1 MEMVKQFPFHEI
13 KCSHVV
19 YVINLFLGL
28 FWYHRRLG
36 HAVNAIAMEFLNR
49 TAQYYWDMIG
59 FAGYH
64 FFEEKKK

>member
-1 MEMVKQFPFHEI
+1 MS
-13 KCSHVV
+13 C
-19 YVINLFLGL
+19 INLFLGL

-49 TAQYYWDMIG
+49 NSQDYWDMIG

-64 FFEEKKK
+64 FFEKKNSSSEVALQALVV